1 MKPNRTCFQTN
12 CVAHGDP
19 PMRCTVTDA
28 WARVSATPGGLASRI
43 QIRFGWRWRRD
54 YGRGQRNRSTSL
66 ALPRFRSGR
75 PSLPREDKI
84 LRSNPFMAAAGDGEP
99 MEVEQEEIE
108 VATVLCDLKRT
119 LQARKRK
126 RQRRGEPPDALS
138 WRRSVLQD
146 GEPSDAGVARRNGDD
161 ASPDTPL
168 AFRDSSV
175 PEEPLNENRKKKRK
189 SLPEDAAVKKARE
202 QKEDAAKKA
211 REKAEAAAATKA
223 RLKEE
228 AAAKKAREQE
238 AAAIKKAREKAE
250 VAARKAR
257 EKVEAAAKKAREK
270 AETAA
275 KKAREK
281 AEVAAATKA
290 RLKEEAAAAKKT
302 REQEAAAA
310 NKAREQAA
318 AARKARE
325 QVVAAA
331 KKAREQAAAARK
343 AREEEEA
350 AAKKAREEEEAAAAE
365 EDRAHQE
372 VSSPRDMFFCSI
384 SE

>member
-1 MKPNRTCFQTN
+1 
-12 CVAHGDP
+12 
-19 PMRCTVTDA
+19 MRCTVTDA

-211 REKAEAAAATKA
+211 REKAEAAAA
-223 RLKEE
+223 
-228 AAAKKAREQE
+228 KKAREQE
-238 AAAIKKAREKAE
+238 AAAAKKAREQVA
-250 VAARKAR
+250 AARKAR
-257 EKVEAAAKKAREK
+257 EQ
-270 AETAA
+270 
-275 KKAREK
+275 
-281 AEVAAATKA
+281 
-290 RLKEEAAAAKKT
+290 EEAAAAK
-302 REQEAAAA
+302 
-310 NKAREQAA
+310 KAREQAA

-325 QVVAAA
+325 QAMAAAKKAREEQEAAAA